1 MEPIATEVLDDERK
15 RDTRGRKIAAPEHR
29 AELLAAF
36 DTSGLTQRAF
46 ARREG
51 VNFHTFVAWLQR
63 RRTTGAAPPALRFH
77 EVCLA
82 PRAPGT
88 PRAAALEVALPGGM
102 IVRGDSVAAV
112 AELVRALRA

>member
-1 MEPIATEVLDDERK
+1 MDEARK
-15 RDTRGRKIAAPEHR
+15 RDTRGRKIATVERR

-51 VNFHTFVAWLQR
+51 INFHTFVAWLQR
-63 RRTTGAAPPALRFH
+63 RRPAGIVSPAPRFH
-77 EVCLA
+77 ELCLA
-82 PRAPGT
+82 PGVAQP
-88 PRAAALEVALPGGM
+88 AVLEVALPGGM
-102 IVRGDSVAAV
+102 IVRGSSVAAV